1 MRRALR
7 PTRPRVSVENVIA
20 SGAAG
25 PRIRI
30 VAARLSNSLNLGRA
44 TRPLT
49 LTLVVSALLSCSTT
63 SAGHPRE
70 SGSAPSTGSA
80 RIVSVAPGEG
90 RVRDL
95 VVRSPAVHGD
105 VHVRLLLPSAFKSD
119 RPRRWPVLYLLHGCC
134 DTYLSWTRSTD
145 IENFT
150 RNLNALVVMPDGGSV
165 GFYTDWRKGPEW
177 ETFHT
182 RELPALLAA
191 RYQASRRAV
200 IAGVSMGGLGAL
212 DYAARHPGMFTV
224 AASFSG
230 IVDTRLSD
238 DESQGYVSLVRSQ
251 GGDPQSLWGDP
262 TADAGV
268 WRAHNPYDLAPL
280 LKGVRLF
287 VSAGD
292 GRPGPLDVSR
302 SHADPIESSIG
313 AENVVFAR
321 RLRTLRLDATIDLYG
336 SGTHNWVYWQR
347 ELHRAWPLISRGLGL
362 E

>member
-49 LTLVVSALLSCSTT
+49 LTLVVSALLSCSAT
-63 SAGHPRE
+63 SAGYPRE

-80 RIVSVAPGEG
+80 RIVSVAPGEVG
-90 RVRDL
+90 CAILLFDRR
-95 VVRSPAVHGD
+95 RYTATCTYGYSC
-105 VHVRLLLPSAFKSD
+105 RLHLIRD

-134 DTYLSWTRSTD
+134 DTFLSWTRSTD

-238 DESQGYVSLVRSQ
+238 DESQGYVSLVRSR